1 MARNPNDRLPQV
13 ETTCESL
20 LNELQ
25 VPLRAT
31 DASLVLEHMEAQL
44 STAKEEAFSRKD
56 ILERVEKWLAAC
68 EEETWLEDYNRDENR
83 YSAGRGAHLT
93 LKRAEKARALVSKI
107 PAEDVKD
114 TTKAMRV
121 STPKS
126 PRKVAA
132 DGTGEGD
139 ATESAVRALAP
150 HVYPVGYL
158 RRVGHVGG
166 TAVRGCDDLV
176 ASVSSGWRIA
186 PAKDEVGRK
195 SGDLAERATSG
206 ANSEIL
212 AERVS
217 SGANPEILV
226 ERVTSG
232 ANLEISAERMTSGAN
247 SKISTERVNSGANPK
262 IWPRGRTRAPIRRF
276 GREGDLGRKSGDLG
290 REGELGRKPK
300 DLAEREKLRL
310 KFGDLAERVTSGANP
325 EIWPRE

>member
-93 LKRAEKARALVSKI
+93 LKRAEKARALLATFSAYPLKSK
-107 PAEDVKD
+107 PVDSAAEDVKD

-139 ATESAVRALAP
+139 ATEYSFEERRLVFYLSRKRDEGAL
-150 HVYPVGYL
+150 
-158 RRVGHVGG
+158 
-166 TAVRGCDDLV
+166 
-176 ASVSSGWRIA
+176 
-186 PAKDEVGRK
+186 
-195 SGDLAERATSG
+195 
-206 ANSEIL
+206 
-212 AERVS
+212 
-217 SGANPEILV
+217 
-226 ERVTSG
+226 
-232 ANLEISAERMTSGAN
+232 
-247 SKISTERVNSGANPK
+247 
-262 IWPRGRTRAPIRRF
+262 
-276 GREGDLGRKSGDLG
+276 
-290 REGELGRKPK
+290 
-300 DLAEREKLRL
+300 
-310 KFGDLAERVTSGANP
+310 
-325 EIWPRE
+325 